1 MDKDEAFSNLLAA
14 IDAFNLTIK
23 YSRDVPVFPVAL
35 VTDLRE
41 LFTEMQRAT
50 VTYIQAKAPG
60 SVPEPT
66 D

>member
-1 MDKDEAFSNLLAA
+1 MDKDEAFTNLLAA

-23 YSRDVPVFPVAL
+23 YSRDVPVFSVAL

-41 LFTEMQRAT
+41 LFTKMQHAT

-60 SVPEPT
+60 SSSEPT
-66 D
+66 N